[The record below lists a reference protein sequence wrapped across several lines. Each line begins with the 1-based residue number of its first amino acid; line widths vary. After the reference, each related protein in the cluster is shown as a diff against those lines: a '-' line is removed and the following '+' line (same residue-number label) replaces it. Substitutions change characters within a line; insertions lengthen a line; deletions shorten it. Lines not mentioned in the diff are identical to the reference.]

1 MAQNLSNGGNVST
14 IFSPELDRF
23 STSTISPQKLSLLA
37 QNSNYKDFGK
47 FYMRRFQSN
56 EELDNYIGDPDYGWS
71 DKKPGVCFGFKVIE
85 NQKNDY
91 EVELMF

>member
-1 MAQNLSNGGNVST
+1 MQ
-14 IFSPELDRF
+14 
-23 STSTISPQKLSLLA
+23 
-37 QNSNYKDFGK
+37 
-47 FYMRRFQSN
+47 RFQSN